1 MKHAWILLL
10 ALPLAAQDSDRRLEA
25 KEGTNYAYSMPRYG
39 SLDEW
44 KARREHL
51 RKQILAAAGLLPMP
65 YHGAVRSQIFDR
77 IDRQGYSI
85 EKVWVET
92 MPGYYLAGNLYKP
105 RGRAGK
111 FPGIVSPHGHW
122 KRGRLEDSK
131 DGSIPARCINLA
143 RQGYVVFA
151 YDMVGYNDTT
161 QTPHVFG
168 GAREDLYNFGPLGL
182 QLWNS
187 IRAVDF
193 VESLPEVDAG
203 RLGATGASGGG
214 TQTFLL
220 TAVDDRIKAAVPVNM
235 ISGIM
240 QGGSPCENAPGLRH
254 DTFNVD
260 IGAMT
265 APRPMLMVAATG
277 DWTKN
282 VPRNEY
288 PAIKGIYTL
297 FDAGPQVEAQQFD
310 APHNYNRDSR
320 EAMYTFFAK
329 HLLGKQAG
337 KVTEEPYQVEKDP
350 GMLVRSNMEK
360 PSNALDLAGVF
371 EQWKWL
377 TRAPMPDRET
387 MRYALSVEVPAKVD
401 GQRTGERVVLSRPGK
416 GDRVTGVY
424 RAGSGTAVLAIGEA
438 APAGQP
444 SLALEVWKG
453 DGRDTKA
460 RHFYTF
466 HRTDAQHR
474 VQDILTGLRWLQTQ
488 HPGRV
493 EIRASGDAAVWA
505 QFAAAVAGGDIRLQ
519 ADVGR
524 FQGNDDEMV
533 KKFFVPGIQRVGG
546 LAAAL
551 ELNSGIK

>member
-1 MKHAWILLL
+1 MKHAWILIA
-10 ALPLAAQDSDRRLEA
+10 ALPLAAQQADRRLEA
-25 KEGTNYAYSMPRYG
+25 KEGTNYAYTMPRYG
-39 SLDEW
+39 SAEEW

-51 RKQILAAAGLLPMP
+51 RKQILAASGLLPMP
-65 YHGAVRSQIFDR
+65 YHGEVRSQIFDR
-77 IDRQGYSI
+77 IDREGYSI

-92 MPGYYLAGNLYKP
+92 MPGYYLGGNLYRPLGKQ
-105 RGRAGK
+105 GK

-122 KRGRLEDSK
+122 KRGRIEDGK

-168 GAREDLYNFGPLGL
+168 GPREDLYNFGPLGL

-193 VESLPEVDAG
+193 LESLPDVDAE

-220 TAVDDRIKAAVPVNM
+220 TAVDDRIKVAVPVNM

-254 DTFNVD
+254 DTSNVD

-265 APRPMLMVAATG
+265 APRPMLLVAATG

-288 PAIKGIYTL
+288 PAIQGVYSL
-297 FDAGPQVEAQQFD
+297 LDAGPSVAAQQFD

-320 EAMYTFFAK
+320 EAMYTFFAR
-329 HLLGKQAG
+329 HLLGKDTG
-337 KVTEEPYQVEKDP
+337 KISEQPYKVERDP
-350 GMLVRSNMEK
+350 DMLVWSNMER
-360 PSNALDLAGVF
+360 PSNALDQAGVF
-371 EQWKWL
+371 EQWKWM
-377 TRAPMPDRET
+377 TRAPMPDREA
-387 MRYALSVEVPAKVD
+387 MRYALSVEAPAKVD
-401 GQRTGERVVLSRPGK
+401 VERHGESVTLSRPGK
-416 GDRVTGVY
+416 GDRITGTY
-424 RAGSGTAVLAIGEA
+424 HGGNGTAVLAIGEA
-438 APAGQP
+438 APAGAP
-444 SLALEVWKG
+444 SLSLKVWTG
-453 DGRDTKA
+453 AGRDTKA

-466 HRTDAQHR
+466 HRTDDQNR
-474 VQDILTGLRWLQTQ
+474 VQDILTALGWLQTQ

-493 EIRASGDAAVWA
+493 EIRASGDAALWA
-505 QFAAAVAGGDIRLQ
+505 LFAAAVAPGDIRLR

-524 FQGNDDEMV
+524 FQGTDEEFLR
-533 KKFFVPGIQRVGG
+533 KFFVPGIQRVGG
-546 LAAAL
+546 LGAAL
-551 ELNSGIK
+551 ELTSGIR